1 MLEVSSKDNLLCL
14 IENFSNEVKKNY
26 ELNRYNEVYR
36 NDKLITDF
44 EQYCIDYFLEL
55 LGSAPHILDLGCGA
69 AKTYDKYIVKC
80 GCNLTGVDFSEKQIS
95 LARKNCPK
103 GKFLCMDMLQYNFS
117 DKFDGVVMFYSLF
130 HIYRDYHSLILK
142 RIYNSLYAK
151 GKVLLNIRKK
161 DSGNIKEKKIF
172 AVSQCTG
179 AILAVA
185 IFLTWQEKLD
195 LRSVFW
201 EMKRNMEVKKVI
213 CGLYYQNINNYYMSK
228 GTENKWN
235 LR

>member
-1 MLEVSSKDNLLCL
+1 MLEVLSKDNLLCL

-69 AKTYDKYIVKC
+69 AKTYDKYMVKC
-80 GCNLTGVDFSEKQIS
+80 GCHLTGVDFSEKQIS

-151 GKVLLNIRKK
+151 GKVLLNIRKE
-161 DSGNIKEKKIF
+161 DSGNIKEKKDFCGFPMYWSNFSSSHFFNLARKVGFEIC
-172 AVSQCTG
+172 VLGDEKEYGSKESHLWV
-179 AILAVA
+179 IL
-185 IFLTWQEKLD
+185 
-195 LRSVFW
+195 
-201 EMKRNMEVKKVI
+201 
-213 CGLYYQNINNYYMSK
+213 SK
-228 GTENKWN
+228 H
-235 LR
+235 